1 MENVAFNYWLVS
13 PVEDVEF
20 ILRLILNTKD
30 NDFCSPEI
38 LDFHMLPNMNSKN
51 MWNTY
56 FLNSFFIFKCP
67 IRPIRKRVR
76 ISKELSVILSP
87 FTCGYVFDIPQI
99 EH

>member
-51 MWNTY
+51 MY
-56 FLNSFFIFKCP
+56 SFLFLNVQSGQLENAFEFQKNF
-67 IRPIRKRVR
+67 
-76 ISKELSVILSP
+76 LSSYRLSRADT
-87 FTCGYVFDIPQI
+87 FSTY
-99 EH
+99 HK